1 MCSLLLPWDLNQS
14 GAKCHCISEP
24 ALSQRGPSWCF
35 PAPEGDR
42 TGLELGWVLGLSLI
56 FFFSLFCG
64 CCGFGSVLHRLC
76 TFLLLQKQ
84 AEQHGSGSGWVGVSP
99 APHRSPPSAVT
110 RSCVVAAVLTAA
122 HRSMARAGAQIWGVL
137 GANGGKE
144 RMCR

>member
-56 FFFSLFCG
+56 FFFLYFVAVVGLGVSCT
-64 CCGFGSVLHRLC
+64 GSVRFSYYRNRLNNMG
-76 TFLLLQKQ
+76 LVLG
-84 AEQHGSGSGWVGVSP
+84 GSG
-99 APHRSPPSAVT
+99 
-110 RSCVVAAVLTAA
+110 
-122 HRSMARAGAQIWGVL
+122 
-137 GANGGKE
+137 
-144 RMCR
+144 